1 MTSEDRKKTK
11 ASKHRDVEDRTSRLP
26 KKAYEKELRRLQE
39 ELVKLEDWVAAV
51 GARIVV
57 IFEGRDAAGK
67 GGTIKRITQFMN
79 PRITRIVIGK
89 RQYAG
94 YIQDVS
100 EGGARLRTVT
110 SIRKLGNVILR
121 LPDLPPLTCRLCWTD
136 AYHAGVVFERKLTK
150 ADLRK
155 WVETRAAFIELNNG
169 PEAECE
175 LIGVLDDIMLAEE
188 G

>member
-1 MTSEDRKKTK
+1 LVSEHAVLISHPFQTQPVRQ
-11 ASKHRDVEDRTSRLP
+11 
-26 KKAYEKELRRLQE
+26 RRRHPRY
-39 ELVKLEDWVAAV
+39 AV
-51 GARIVV
+51 QCRARI
-57 IFEGRDAAGK
+57 I
-67 GGTIKRITQFMN
+67 
-79 PRITRIVIGK
+79 IGK

-121 LPDLPPLTCRLCWTD
+121 LPDLPPLKCRLCWTN

-155 WVETRAAFIELNNG
+155 WVQGRAAFLELNIG

-175 LIGVLDDIMLAEE
+175 ISEIVDDTILT
-188 G
+188 

>member
-1 MTSEDRKKTK
+1 MTALISHPFETNPVRQ
-11 ASKHRDVEDRTSRLP
+11 
-26 KKAYEKELRRLQE
+26 RRRHPRY
-39 ELVKLEDWVAAV
+39 AV
-51 GARIVV
+51 QCRARI
-57 IFEGRDAAGK
+57 I
-67 GGTIKRITQFMN
+67 
-79 PRITRIVIGK
+79 IGK

-100 EGGARLRTVT
+100 VGGARLRTVT

-150 ADLRK
+150 AELRE
-155 WVETRAAFIELNNG
+155 WVQSRAAFIELNNG

-175 LIGVLDDIMLAEE
+175 LIEIVDGTIFTQE

>member
-1 MTSEDRKKTK
+1 MTALISHPFETQPVR
-11 ASKHRDVEDRTSRLP
+11 
-26 KKAYEKELRRLQE
+26 LRRRHPRY
-39 ELVKLEDWVAAV
+39 AV
-51 GARIVV
+51 QCRA
-57 IFEGRDAAGK
+57 
-67 GGTIKRITQFMN
+67 
-79 PRITRIVIGK
+79 RIVIGK

-121 LPDLPPLTCRLCWTD
+121 LPDLPPLKCRLCWTD

-155 WVETRAAFIELNNG
+155 WVETRAAFIELTNG